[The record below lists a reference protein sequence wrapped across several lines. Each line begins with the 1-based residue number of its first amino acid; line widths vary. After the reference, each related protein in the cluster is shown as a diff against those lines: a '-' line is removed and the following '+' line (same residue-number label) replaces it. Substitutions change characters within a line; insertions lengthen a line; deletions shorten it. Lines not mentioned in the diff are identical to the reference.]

1 MTVLLDAT
9 SADAFRRLW
18 GMTLLERNL
27 RLVERLGAGEVV
39 ILAREEDRSRAT
51 RRRFAR
57 LVEPVVQSAER
68 ATWRMVEGVV
78 RQSRG
83 PVLVLE
89 ANGVYDRRFAGIL
102 WQAAAPAAGQM
113 NGQPLE
119 AAALLVDA
127 GSLAAVASTGD
138 TDWTQSARGA
148 TDDVEMGTIELSGV
162 GGHDSNL
169 RKAVAPCVIA
179 VVDSDSSKRAD
190 RFLRELA
197 GKGINDLMGEFIHP
211 PIEFALTRMVSTTP
225 ITPNQ
230 VSYLNI
236 ILSAA
241 ALPLFAAGCFW
252 DGIAVNLV
260 RGVTDGVDGKLAR
273 LTLRESEGG
282 HVLDHAADTLYL
294 PLLFAAFGYHLAD
307 GDPYSRAALSS
318 YLLQLFYWPNRV
330 FSSWYK
336 TFLGVTD
343 SDFRRS
349 DRIVRRFHPK
359 RNTFILLLIIC
370 MLFGAPEMALY
381 GITALTAFMLF
392 FRIARLD
399 QEGRRLQRER
409 ESGDLSDS

>member
-1 MTVLLDAT
+1 
-9 SADAFRRLW
+9 
-18 GMTLLERNL
+18 MTLLERNL
-27 RLVERLGAGEVV
+27 RLVERFGAESVV
-39 ILAREEDRSRAT
+39 ILAREQDCGRAT
-51 RRRFAR
+51 GRRFSR
-57 LVEPVVQSAER
+57 LVEPVVRSAEQ
-68 ATWRMVEGVV
+68 ATWKIVVEAV
-78 RQSRG
+78 RQSPG

-89 ANGVYDRRFAGIL
+89 ANGVYDRRFLGIL
-102 WQAAAPAAGQM
+102 WQAAAPAAGQT

-119 AAALLVDA
+119 AAALMVDA
-127 GSLAAVASTGD
+127 DSLDTVGLTGD
-138 TDWTQSARGA
+138 ADWTEIARGPSA
-148 TDDVEMGTIELSGV
+148 GVEMNRIELSAV

-169 RKAVAPCVIA
+169 RKAVAPSVIA

-190 RFLRELA
+190 RFLKELA
-197 GKGINDLMGEFIHP
+197 GKGINDLMGEFVHP
-211 PIEFALTRMVSTTP
+211 PIEFALTRLVSATP

-236 ILSAA
+236 ILSAV
-241 ALPLFAAGCFW
+241 ALPLFAAGYLW
-252 DGIAVNLV
+252 EGIAVNLV

-294 PLLFAAFGYHLAD
+294 PLLFAAFGYHLSD

-318 YLLQLFYWPNRV
+318 YLLQFFYWPNRV

-336 TFLGVTD
+336 SFLGVTD

-359 RNTFILLLIIC
+359 RNTFILMLIIC
-370 MLFGAPEMALY
+370 MLFGAPEMALDA
-381 GITALTAFMLF
+381 ITALTAFMFF

-409 ESGDLSDS
+409 NSGDPSDFS